1 MVTRGKHVLVVDD
14 EKELVR
20 GISLWLSAAGFCT
33 TTAQDADEAVAAARS
48 GQPNAVVLDV
58 RMPGRDG
65 LSALEEL
72 RNLPET
78 LHIPVVML
86 SASLVDQQRALDA
99 GARFFLSKPYEG
111 RELVAA
117 VRAAIDTPNAPEEH
131 HERAAAHFV
140 C

>member
-1 MVTRGKHVLVVDD
+1 MTRGRQVLVVDD

-20 GISLWLSAAGFCT
+20 GISLWLTAAGFHIS
-33 TTAQDADEAVAAARS
+33 TAHDADEALAAARS
-48 GQPNAVVLDV
+48 RQPDAVVLDV

-65 LSALEEL
+65 LSVLREL
-72 RNLPET
+72 RNLPDT
-78 LHIPVVML
+78 MHIPVVML
-86 SASLVDQQRALDA
+86 SASLVDQQKALDT

-117 VRAAIDTPNAPEEH
+117 VTAAIDKPHASEEH
-131 HERAAAHFV
+131 HERATPCLV

>member
-1 MVTRGKHVLVVDD
+1 MTRGKQVLVVDD

-20 GISLWLSAAGFCT
+20 GISLWLTAAGFRIS
-33 TTAQDADEAVAAARS
+33 TAQDADEAVAAARS
-48 GQPNAVVLDV
+48 RQPDAVVLDV

-65 LSALEEL
+65 LSALKEL
-72 RNLPET
+72 RNLPDT

-117 VRAAIDTPNAPEEH
+117 VTAAIDKPKASEEH
-131 HERAAAHFV
+131 HERATPHLV